1 MKSQVDSSDMHV
13 EIEGQAGNRQGSSR
27 FIQKAVTKKQ
37 GGQVRGF
44 GMLAKYGAPGSK
56 RIYLK
61 RTAKTP
67 AKPEPFLPVSL
78 ARVFDPN
85 GNLAAFYEFTDQTET
100 AAETV
105 LTIPDGPEGIYRVSF
120 SGDSDVLESA
130 CPKRIWGVRGE
141 MALGITET
149 TPKKAYIYTAQTTP
163 CPRSWRTTTPCPPD
177 FLHWNAMA
185 RRMRSSL
192 MRRGALWPGPKR
204 AAAGIC

>member
-1 MKSQVDSSDMHV
+1 M
-13 EIEGQAGNRQGSSR
+13 
-27 FIQKAVTKKQ
+27 TKEQ

-44 GMLAKYGAPGSK
+44 GMLAKYGAPGPK

-120 SGDSDVLESA
+120 SGGREGDVLEIGL
-130 CPKRIWGVRGE
+130 PKTDIWGVRGE

-163 CPRSWRTTTPCPPD
+163 LP
-177 FLHWNAMA
+177 
-185 RRMRSSL
+185 
-192 MRRGALWPGPKR
+192 
-204 AAAGIC
+204 